1 MAGMIVV
8 GVDSS
13 TPSRAALDWS
23 VRRAASTG
31 SDVTLVHVVDDDSA
45 TNGARPVNGGHAGA
59 RRFLETEVEH
69 AGSIEPTVVVQGEL
83 RAGSPMRELV
93 AASAE
98 ADLVVVGTHKT
109 GFVHGKV
116 FGSRTLQLAAA
127 SRVPVAVIPESP
139 IHGRSGI
146 VAGIDES
153 PASAAAVRF
162 ATEES
167 ERTGNPLYLL
177 RAWGWHE
184 SLHEVDAE
192 QHDENRRAESVAKA
206 LLKSTL
212 ALLEPE
218 VDAHPRAVRRPAAEA
233 LVAAATSASM
243 LVIGNS
249 RREGEERLVLG
260 SVAHDVLVNIT
271 GPTIIVHAGDPRPS
285 ASRHAEQ
292 GLPER
297 SREEPA

>member
-8 GVDSS
+8 GVDGS

-31 SDVTLVHVVDDDSA
+31 SDVTLVHVVDDDSG

-59 RRFLETEVEH
+59 RRFLESEVEH
-69 AGSIEPTVVVQGEL
+69 AGSLEPTVVVHGEL

-93 AASAE
+93 GASAE
-98 ADLVVVGTHKT
+98 AELVVVGTHKT

-127 SRVPVAVIPESP
+127 SRVPVAVIPESAV
-139 IHGRSGI
+139 HGRSGI
-146 VAGIDES
+146 VAGIDGS

-167 ERTGNPLYLL
+167 ERTGQPLFLV
-177 RAWGWHE
+177 RAWGWHDA
-184 SLHEVDAE
+184 LGGVDAS
-192 QHDENRRAESVAKA
+192 QHNENARAEAAAKA
-206 LLKSTL
+206 MLTETL

-233 LVAAATSASM
+233 LVATAASAAL
-243 LVIGNS
+243 LVIGSS
-249 RREGEERLVLG
+249 RRDGEERLVLG

-271 GPTIIVHAGDPRPS
+271 GPTIVVHAGDPSPS
-285 ASRHAEQ
+285 TSRRKD
-292 GLPER
+292 PE
-297 SREEPA
+297 